1 MFSKRISRSLVSVG
15 RRNRQPLPV
24 SNLRDAA
31 RSYATSAS
39 TDENYVNIVEVG
51 PRDGLQN
58 EKAVIPPAVKIELIN
73 RLAHA
78 GMRVVESGSFV
89 SPKWVPQ
96 VCVQRDIWLGALHKD
111 QMAGTAEVI
120 SKMER
125 VRGNHYPVL
134 VPNLK
139 GLELLLDVLEQHPAT
154 PNAPP
159 PTDEIAVFTAATD
172 AFSKA
177 NTNCTVAESLE
188 RLEAVTQ
195 KALDKGLRVRG
206 YVCCEKC

>member
-31 RSYATSAS
+31 RSYATSAL

-78 GMRVVESGSFV
+78 GMRVLESGSFV

-96 VCVQRDIWLGALHKD
+96 VCVQRGYLGRC
-111 QMAGTAEVI
+111 
-120 SKMER
+120 S
-125 VRGNHYPVL
+125 
-134 VPNLK
+134 
-139 GLELLLDVLEQHPAT
+139 
-154 PNAPP
+154 
-159 PTDEIAVFTAATD
+159 
-172 AFSKA
+172 S
-177 NTNCTVAESLE
+177 
-188 RLEAVTQ
+188 
-195 KALDKGLRVRG
+195 
-206 YVCCEKC
+206 